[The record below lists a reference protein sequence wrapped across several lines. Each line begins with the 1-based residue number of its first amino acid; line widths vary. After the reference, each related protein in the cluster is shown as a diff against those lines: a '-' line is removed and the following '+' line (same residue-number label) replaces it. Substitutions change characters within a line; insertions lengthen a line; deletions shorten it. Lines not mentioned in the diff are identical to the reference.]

1 MADSARDVVRTL
13 VERLAAT
20 TGRAVH
26 AFDRSPPQGED
37 FLRRL
42 LRHLP
47 GMAYRCRND
56 GARTMEFVSQG
67 CRALTGFAPEDLVD
81 DDVVAYVDLIHP
93 DDRQAVRDAVNDA
106 IVRGG
111 SYQATYRLRRVD
123 GQERRVWEQGSAV
136 VDEQGRVSVL
146 EGFVTDITEQ
156 AELAA
161 RSALHEGQFR
171 ALVEQSLVGV
181 YLIRDG
187 RFAYA
192 NPRLAEILGYDV
204 GELTSLA
211 VRDVVHPDD
220 RKLVGANLRR
230 RLEGEAEGIRYE
242 FRCRCKDGRERWVEV
257 HGTRVDLEDGP
268 AVMGTL
274 LDITDRRRHA
284 QRYHEEQKMEA
295 LGRLS
300 AGVAHDLNNFLALI
314 RTTAELAMLERPAD
328 EGLARDLSEIMAA
341 TERGTLLSRQLMH
354 FARAREGVG
363 SPVSLASILRHM
375 QPGLERVLGHGIELR
390 VTIDDA
396 VPDVPLDA
404 THADEIVMNLV
415 LNARDAMPEGG
426 TVSITLECREG
437 GTERSP
443 AVHRHVEHVVLEVA
457 DTGLGIS
464 PGSIKH
470 IFEPYFTT
478 KGDEG
483 TGLGLANVWRIVS
496 DAGGVVE
503 VDSEEG
509 AGASFRVHL
518 PVLPMESPPN

>member
-13 VERLAAT
+13 VERVAAT
-20 TGRAVH
+20 TGRAIH
-26 AFDRSPPQGED
+26 AFDRSPPEGEL

-56 GARTMEFVSQG
+56 GAWTMEFVSQG
-67 CRALTGFAPEDLVD
+67 CRALTGFAPEDLID
-81 DDVVAYVDLIHP
+81 DAVVAYVDLIHP
-93 DDRQAVRDAVNDA
+93 DDWQAVRDAVDDA
-106 IVRGG
+106 VVRGASFG
-111 SYQATYRLRRVD
+111 ATYRIRRVD

-136 VDEQGRVSVL
+136 VDERGRVTAL
-146 EGFVTDITEQ
+146 EGFITDITEQ
-156 AELAA
+156 TELAA
-161 RSALHEGQFR
+161 RSALREDQFR

-181 YLIRDG
+181 YLIREG

-192 NPRLAEILGYDV
+192 NPRLADILGYDV
-204 GELTSLA
+204 DEITALDSVL
-211 VRDVVHPDD
+211 DVVHPEDQE
-220 RKLVGANLRR
+220 LVGGNLRR
-230 RLEGEAEGIRYE
+230 RLEGEVLELRYE
-242 FRCRCKDGRERWVEV
+242 FRCRRKDGRDRWVEV
-257 HGTRVDLEDGP
+257 HGTRLDLPDGP
-268 AVMGTL
+268 SVMGTL
-274 LDITDRRRHA
+274 LDITDRRRRA

-314 RTTAELAMLERPAD
+314 RTTAELAMHDRPED
-328 EGLARDLSEIMAA
+328 GELARDLSEIMAA

-363 SPVSLASILRHM
+363 APVSLASILRDM
-375 QPGLERVLGHGIELR
+375 QPGLERMLGPHIELR
-390 VTIDDA
+390 VAIA
-396 VPDVPLDA
+396 EALPDVPLDA
-404 THADEIVMNLV
+404 TYADEIVMNLV

-426 TVSITLECREG
+426 ALSITLECREG

-443 AVHRHVEHVVLEVA
+443 AVHRNAEHVVLEIG
-457 DTGLGIS
+457 DTGVGIS
-464 PGSIKH
+464 RRDMKH

-483 TGLGLANVWRIVS
+483 TGLGLANVWRLVS

-509 AGASFRVHL
+509 AGATFRVHL
-518 PVLPMESPPN
+518 PVLRTSS